1 MTHQA
6 MEIEDLSKFTNK
18 STLRIQRINSQMV
31 LKRKEL
37 IKKYEDC
44 IQKLN
49 MTMKEIEL
57 LQGIRKI

>member
-6 MEIEDLSKFTNK
+6 MEIEELSKFTNK
-18 STLRIQRINSQMV
+18 STLRIQRINSQML

>member
-6 MEIEDLSKFTNK
+6 MEIEELSKFTNK